1 MLMKPS
7 RKSRSSCIT
16 ISNLMTII
24 VSYFDMNTRSIAIKA
39 ERTTGR
45 TSQAYFVVGNL
56 HGVGFLISAG
66 KFVTI
71 IEPNNRPD
79 DIVFYLLRSIVTA
92 NTVDARVPLNFFV
105 YSSRCS
111 YLKIILCLQL
121 LSLRIP
127 ILVPFLYPLSYSSR

>member
-45 TSQAYFVVGNL
+45 TSQAYFVVGNP

-79 DIVFYLLRSIVTA
+79 DIVFFLLRSIVTA

-121 LSLRIP
+121 LSLRTP